1 MDIAIV
7 VILIIVCV
15 FGIFIIGRCLVRR
28 PNTDNTAQNDTK
40 T

>member
-7 VILIIVCV
+7 VIIITCCV

-28 PNTDNTAQNDTK
+28 PGTYKPPDTK
-40 T
+40 